1 MQSAM
6 YGNPRTH
13 MSRNKDPDN
22 TPAEIIIDT
31 GAKYNT
37 MCAEN
42 LRRSTNISLY
52 AVSDTSNGP
61 S

>member
-1 MQSAM
+1 
-6 YGNPRTH
+6 